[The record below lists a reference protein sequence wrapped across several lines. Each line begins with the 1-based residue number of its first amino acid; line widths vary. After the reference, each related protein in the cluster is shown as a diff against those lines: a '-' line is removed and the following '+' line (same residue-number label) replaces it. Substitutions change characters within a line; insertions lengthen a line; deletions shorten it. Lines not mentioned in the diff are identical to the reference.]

1 MTLFILHLV
10 VYSFFTYL
18 KDEGKEWVVVVVC
31 KERQTIKKIKKNWY
45 FNKMYSKIDSLML
58 GVLKNEYVE

>member
-18 KDEGKEWVVVVVC
+18 KNEGRELTMVVVC
-31 KERQTIKKIKKNWY
+31 EKR
-45 FNKMYSKIDSLML
+45 
-58 GVLKNEYVE
+58 